1 MNNLPE
7 LLCKS
12 LGLTPEQIEIA
23 NARISK
29 NLSEEIDESD
39 MLKIKVKIIKMK
51 DKKREKG
58 KTIIE
63 CDLVLDRQKYIRTLY
78 TELEGVLE
86 MHGIELEL
94 ELGEDNKYKYNG
106 EYINLNKD
114 TEDFD
119 LKLKYKFKKDGVLE
133 IYNYERLL
141 GQKPSLNLLA
151 GGF

>member
-1 MNNLPE
+1 MNKLPE
-7 LLCKS
+7 LLCEAF
-12 LGLTPEQIEIA
+12 GLTPEQIEIA
-23 NARISK
+23 NSNISK
-29 NLSEEIDESD
+29 KISEEIDESD

-51 DKKREKG
+51 DKKREEG

-63 CDLVLDRQKYIRTLY
+63 CDLVLDRQEYIQTLY
-78 TELEGVLE
+78 TELESVLE
-86 MHGIELEL
+86 MHGIEL

-119 LKLKYKFKKDGVLE
+119 QKLKYKFKKDGVLE
-133 IYNYERLL
+133 IYNYKRLL
-141 GQKPSLNLLA
+141 GQKASLNLLA